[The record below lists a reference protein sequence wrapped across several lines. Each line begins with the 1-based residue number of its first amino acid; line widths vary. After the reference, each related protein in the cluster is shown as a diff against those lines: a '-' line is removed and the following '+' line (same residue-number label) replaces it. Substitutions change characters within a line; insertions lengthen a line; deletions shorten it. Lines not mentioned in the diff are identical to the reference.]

1 MNRASGEPRIIRP
14 LAPPVALDVAC
25 ELDRA
30 YAESDSMASFLGAA
44 AAANEPV
51 LLMVNDSHRATLTRE
66 VLAALARW
74 TARLAPVPRFRAIVA
89 TGTHRFGRAEQAA
102 FEAAELC
109 NTGLTVERIE
119 WHDALDDRR
128 LAPVAGLRMNH
139 EVAAHRF
146 LLPIG
151 SVEPHYFAGA
161 TGPHKTLTIGCL
173 AHADIE
179 RNHARALDPASDI
192 LRLHGNPVHDG
203 VADMVRALQDS
214 GKRTCAVGEVLCG
227 RALVRAAIGDP
238 LIVTE
243 RLMSDVRRTFVQFVD
258 RPADVVRL
266 RVPMP
271 LGRSLYQA
279 DKALKNNHRAVRDG
293 GGMILEAACP
303 DGVGNDAFLSMLRI
317 AADHATAVRLVEQ
330 EGYRLGD
337 HKAVK
342 LRFLTDPRQRGV
354 HVALV
359 ASTIS
364 GTDAHV
370 AGMMPCPDA
379 EAARDWLRSVVQG
392 PTDQQLIIE
401 DAGMV
406 TVSAEAGQTG

>member
-1 MNRASGEPRIIRP
+1 MIGELGEPRIIRP
-14 LAPPVALDVAC
+14 LAPPVALDVAR

-30 YAESDSMASFLGAA
+30 YAERDAMALFLGAA
-44 AAANEPV
+44 AAAGEPV

-66 VLAALARW
+66 ALAALARW
-74 TARLAPVPRFRAIVA
+74 APRQSPAPRFRVIVA
-89 TGTHRFGRAEQAA
+89 TGTHRFSRAERES
-102 FEAAELC
+102 FEAAELRSA
-109 NTGLTVERIE
+109 GLAIERIV
-119 WHDALDDRR
+119 WHDALDDTVLSP
-128 LAPVAGLRMNH
+128 LAGVRMH
-139 EVAAHRF
+139 TDVVAHRF

-179 RNHARALDPASDI
+179 RNHARALDPASEI
-192 LRLHGNPVHDG
+192 LRLAGNPVHDG
-203 VADMVRALQDS
+203 VADMVRALQAA
-214 GKRTCAVGEVLCG
+214 GKRVCAVGEVLCG
-227 RALVRAAIGDP
+227 QALVRALVGEP
-238 LIVTE
+238 LDVTE
-243 RLMSDVRRTFVQFVD
+243 RLLPDVRKTYVQFVD

-303 DGVGNDAFLSMLRI
+303 DGVGNDAFLSLLRR
-317 AADHATAVRLVEQ
+317 AADHAAAVRLVDQ

-342 LRFLTDPRQRGV
+342 LRHLTDPAQRGV

-359 ASTIS
+359 AGHIAEP
-364 GTDAHV
+364 DARA
-370 AGMMPCPDA
+370 AGMRPCADA
-379 EAARDWLRSVVQG
+379 DEAHDWLRGVMRGSA
-392 PTDQQLIIE
+392 DRQLVIE

-406 TVSAEAGQTG
+406 TVSVEPGRSG

>member
-1 MNRASGEPRIIRP
+1 MNRESAEPRVIRP
-14 LAPPVALDVAC
+14 LAPPVTLDVGR

-30 YAESDSMASFLGAA
+30 RAENNEVPSFLSAA
-44 AAANEPV
+44 ASAGEPV

-66 VLAALARW
+66 VLVALARW
-74 TARLAPVPRFRAIVA
+74 TARCSPAPRFRAIVA
-89 TGTHRFGRAEQAA
+89 TGTHRFGLAERAA
-102 FEAAELC
+102 FEAAQLC
-109 NTGLTVERIE
+109 KAGLVLEHIE
-119 WHDALDDRR
+119 WHDAQDDRL
-128 LAPVAGLRMNH
+128 LAPIAGLRMNRA
-139 EVAAHRF
+139 VAAHRF
-146 LLPIG
+146 LMPIG

-192 LRLHGNPVHDG
+192 LRLRGNPVHDG
-203 VADMVRALQDS
+203 IADMVQALQAE
-214 GKRTCAVGEVLCG
+214 GKRVCAVGQVLCG
-227 RALVRAAIGDP
+227 RALVRAAVGDP
-238 LIVTE
+238 LAVTE
-243 RLMSDVRRTFVQFVD
+243 RLMPDVRKTYVQFAD
-258 RPADVVRL
+258 RPANVVRL

-293 GGMILEAACP
+293 GGMILEAECP
-303 DGVGNDAFLSMLRI
+303 DGVGNDAFLSLLRR
-317 AADHATAVRLVEQ
+317 AADHATAVRLVAQ

-342 LRFLTDPRQRGV
+342 LRYLTDPAQRGV

-359 ASTIS
+359 AANIPEP
-364 GTDAHV
+364 DARA
-370 AGMMPCPDA
+370 AGMTLCADS
-379 EAARDWLRSVVQG
+379 AAAHAWLRGIMQG
-392 PTDQQLIIE
+392 PRDRQLIIE

-406 TVSAEAGQTG
+406 TVSAEPDRGA